1 MADRQACLE
10 RLIESVRA
18 PDEHARRQAQRAF
31 DAKTKPRGSLGRLEE
46 LGCRI
51 AAISGR
57 IPDRLCP
64 AVVVAAA
71 DHGVAA
77 EAVSAYPQE
86 VTVQMLANF
95 VAGGAAINVLARQA
109 NAALV
114 VVDAGV
120 VPAFQHE
127 LVRSVRIGAAGTAN
141 LAEGPAMTREQTLR
155 ALLAGSEL
163 AAELAGEGINAVAL
177 GEMGI
182 ANTAAASALTA
193 ALLRLDPAEVCGRG
207 TGLDD
212 VGLAHKIEIVRR
224 ALTRTPVDPDDPLQ
238 ALAAFGGFEIAYLV
252 GAALGCAAAR
262 MVIVLDGFISG
273 AAALV
278 ARDLAPLTVEAM
290 IAGHRSPE
298 PGHPFILDA
307 LKLTPLLELGL
318 RLGEGSAAALALPLL
333 SSSIALLNEMA
344 TFDHAQVT
352 DAGR

>member
-51 AAISGR
+51 
-57 IPDRLCP
+57 
-64 AVVVAAA
+64 
-71 DHGVAA
+71 
-77 EAVSAYPQE
+77 
-86 VTVQMLANF
+86 
-95 VAGGAAINVLARQA
+95 AAINVLARQA

-177 GEMGI
+177 GEMGV

-207 TGLDD
+207 TG
-212 VGLAHKIEIVRR
+212 
-224 ALTRTPVDPDDPLQ
+224 
-238 ALAAFGGFEIAYLV
+238 
-252 GAALGCAAAR
+252 
-262 MVIVLDGFISG
+262 
-273 AAALV
+273 
-278 ARDLAPLTVEAM
+278 
-290 IAGHRSPE
+290 
-298 PGHPFILDA
+298 
-307 LKLTPLLELGL
+307 
-318 RLGEGSAAALALPLL
+318 
-333 SSSIALLNEMA
+333 
-344 TFDHAQVT
+344 
-352 DAGR
+352 